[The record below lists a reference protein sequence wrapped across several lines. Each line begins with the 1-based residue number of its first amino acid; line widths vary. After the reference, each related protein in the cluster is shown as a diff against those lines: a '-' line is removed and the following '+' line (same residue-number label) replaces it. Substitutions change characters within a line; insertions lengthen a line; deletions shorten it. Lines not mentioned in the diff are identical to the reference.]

1 MGLLI
6 NSWALVSLLV
16 VLSGC
21 TEIHQMSG
29 SIIKHHHD
37 EVAFSQTPCPMAKDQ
52 LEQARLSSRAEYVA
66 EAAVAAPGTLV
77 CRKIPVGSVVID
89 WLQGEV
95 LTEHEGQVSVKI
107 INPGQF
113 THVIHGQGI
122 VQGSVVQDAVMDWT
136 PCIK

>member
-6 NSWALVSLLV
+6 NPWVLVSLLV

-29 SIIKHHHD
+29 GIIKQYHD
-37 EVAFSQTPCPMAKDQ
+37 EVASSQSPCPMTKDP
-52 LEQARLSSRAEYVA
+52 LEQARLRSRAEYVA
-66 EAAVAAPGTLV
+66 AAAVAAPGTLV
-77 CRKIPVGSVVID
+77 CRKLPVGSVVID
-89 WLQGEV
+89 WLRGGV

-113 THVIHGQGI
+113 SHVIHGQTI
-122 VQGSVVQDAVMDWT
+122 VQGSVVQETVMDWT
-136 PCIK
+136 PCVE